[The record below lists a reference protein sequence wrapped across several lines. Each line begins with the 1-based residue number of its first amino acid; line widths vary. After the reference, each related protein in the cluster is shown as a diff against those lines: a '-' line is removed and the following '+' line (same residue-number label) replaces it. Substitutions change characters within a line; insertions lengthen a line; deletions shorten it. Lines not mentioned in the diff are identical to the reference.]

1 MSRKQTIKEALL
13 TNVTQIFLIVFSV
26 VLGLFLSERIEE
38 IKNEKEAKKL
48 LSRIKSEV
56 TVNKKL
62 VEDWTPYHRK
72 IVQKLDTLCENDRF
86 IKDFIKDESNLFK
99 EVLTEGTFMS
109 AMPTN
114 DAWDIAKSHPLIVNF
129 EYDQLLILSKVYNQQ
144 KLTFEPASQ
153 IAEIFLSPNF
163 NSNENAQLN
172 LKIFKSRMQEIVG
185 RELQLIE
192 YYKTADKILELENH

>member
-1 MSRKQTIKEALL
+1 M
-13 TNVTQIFLIVFSV
+13 
-26 VLGLFLSERIEE
+26 
-38 IKNEKEAKKL
+38 
-48 LSRIKSEV
+48 
-56 TVNKKL
+56 
-62 VEDWTPYHRK
+62 K